1 MEWALKSRLRVF
13 EKLNEKLDVYSHKS
27 IDVKKKMICWT
38 EKMNKQLEKLKWV
51 RKWRQKQNSDEKP

>member
-1 MEWALKSRLRVF
+1 MEWALKSRL
-13 EKLNEKLDVYSHKS
+13 NEMLDVYSHKS
-27 IDVKKKMICWT
+27 IDVKKKKICWK